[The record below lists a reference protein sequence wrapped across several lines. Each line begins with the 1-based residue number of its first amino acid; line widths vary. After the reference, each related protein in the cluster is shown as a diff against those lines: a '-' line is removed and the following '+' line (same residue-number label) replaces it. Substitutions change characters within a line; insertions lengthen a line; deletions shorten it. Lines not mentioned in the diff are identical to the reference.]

1 MKPTYEQIQTARID
15 ISYRVQDLARSIDVV
30 ANVNNEEAYNHIKK
44 ALSELRHAKN
54 LLTIQE
60 AVNR

>member
-15 ISYRVQDLARSIDVV
+15 ISYRVQDLARSINVV
-30 ANVNNEEAYNHIKK
+30 ANVNNEEAYNHIQK

-54 LLTIQE
+54 LLTLQE